1 MTTTFEVFCFL
12 INIKTK
18 PLEQRLFR
26 SLILS
31 IQIVPLHFMSLQL
44 NVDFLLLVV
53 FQTVV
58 FRSLQVFRCE
68 EV

>member
-31 IQIVPLHFMSLQL
+31 IQIVPLHFMSLEL

-53 FQTVV
+53 IGFPNCSIQI
-58 FRSLQVFRCE
+58 FAGF
-68 EV
+68 